1 MKKIVV
7 KVLENE
13 SREVE
18 FLFHK
23 YNSLMSV
30 LSYLHENGK
39 ANEEY
44 LDKKLDDLTYLNI
57 ELEKNKKYYGMKYKP
72 EQIGDSFNY
81 TFDFDNQS
89 IIYEEVNG

>member
-1 MKKIVV
+1 
-7 KVLENE
+7 
-13 SREVE
+13 
-18 FLFHK
+18 
-23 YNSLMSV
+23 MSV

-72 EQIGDSFNY
+72 EQIGDNFNY